1 MAERIPI
8 LVVDDDPDFLELV
21 SYNLRLAGF
30 SVSIADNGPTA
41 LELARHYSHAVI
53 LLDTTMPGMDGLEV
67 LSELR
72 HDPATESI
80 PVFMLTA
87 KTQLGDIDRAFDIG
101 ANDYIS
107 KPVELTRLGAIVKAK
122 LAKLSVSPKSK

>member
-30 SVSIADNGPTA
+30 SVSMAENGPTA
-41 LELARHYSHAVI
+41 LAIARQTPHAVI
-53 LLDTTMPGMDGLEV
+53 LLDMTMPGMDGLEV

-72 HDPATESI
+72 YNPVTETI

-87 KTQLGDIDRAFDIG
+87 RTQLGDIDRAFEIG
-101 ANDYIS
+101 ANDYIT
-107 KPVELTRLGAIVKAK
+107 KPVELARLGAIVKEK
-122 LAKLSVSPKSK
+122 LLKLGALPKSK

>member
-72 HDPATESI
+72 HDPATETI

>member
-21 SYNLRLAGF
+21 EYYLRLSGF
-30 SVSIADNGPTA
+30 RVSLADNGPEA
-41 LELARHYSHAVI
+41 LEKAKKSPPAVI

-72 HDPATESI
+72 YDPVTEMV

-87 KTQLGDIDRAFDIG
+87 RTKIGDIDQAFEIG
-101 ANDYIS
+101 ANDYIT
-107 KPVELTRLGAIVKAK
+107 KPVELAKLGAIVKAK
-122 LAKLSVSPKSK
+122 LDKLKVLPKSK

>member
-21 SYNLRLAGF
+21 SYNLRLSGF
-30 SVSIADNGPTA
+30 SVSIAENGPTA
-41 LELARHYSHAVI
+41 LAIARQTPHAVI
-53 LLDTTMPGMDGLEV
+53 LLDTTMPGMNGLEV

-72 HDPATESI
+72 HDPATEKV

-87 KTQLGDIDRAFDIG
+87 RTKIGEIDRAFEIG

-107 KPVELTRLGAIVKAK
+107 KPVELARLGAIVKAK
-122 LAKLSVSPKSK
+122 LQKLSVSPKSK

>member
-21 SYNLRLAGF
+21 EYYLRLAGF
-30 SVSIADNGPTA
+30 RVSLADNGPEA
-41 LELARHYSHAVI
+41 LEKAKKSPPAVI

-72 HDPATESI
+72 HDPVTELI
-80 PVFMLTA
+80 PVFMLTGRT
-87 KTQLGDIDRAFDIG
+87 KIGDIDQAFDIG
-101 ANDYIS
+101 ASDYIT
-107 KPVELTRLGAIVKAK
+107 KPVELAKLGAIVKAK
-122 LAKLSVSPKSK
+122 LEKLKVSPKSK

>member
-87 KTQLGDIDRAFDIG
+87 KTQLGDIDRAFEIG
-101 ANDYIS
+101 ANDYIT
-107 KPVELTRLGAIVKAK
+107 KPVELARLGAIVKAK
-122 LAKLSVSPKSK
+122 LQKLGVSPKSK